1 MNIKHSLYLF
11 LALFLVSC
19 SGATAA
25 ENLATA
31 TDVPPTATDVPPTAT
46 DVPPTATD
54 VPPTA
59 TAVPPTATPSPIAGL
74 SPELSGGD
82 VELGSKIAGKWS
94 CTKCHSGDNPGFAPS
109 FKSSDE
115 LPPILERGE
124 MRITDPTYS
133 GQATN
138 NIEYILESLFEPKVY
153 FVPGEWEQTM
163 PANFVNFIK
172 DEDLPHLIA
181 WIASFE

>member
-1 MNIKHSLYLF
+1 MNIKHSLYLL
-11 LALFLVSC
+11 LALFLVAC
-19 SGATAA
+19 GGATAA
-25 ENLATA
+25 ENL
-31 TDVPPTATDVPPTAT
+31 PTATDVPPTAT
-46 DVPPTATD
+46 NE
-54 VPPTA
+54 
-59 TAVPPTATPSPIAGL
+59 PPTATPSPLAGL

-94 CTKCHSGDNPGFAPS
+94 CTKCHSGDHPGFAPS
-109 FKSSDE
+109 FKSSAE

-138 NIEYILESLFEPKVY
+138 NIDYIMESIFEPKVY
-153 FVPGEWEQTM
+153 FAPGEWEQTM
-163 PANFVNFIK
+163 PTNFVVAIK